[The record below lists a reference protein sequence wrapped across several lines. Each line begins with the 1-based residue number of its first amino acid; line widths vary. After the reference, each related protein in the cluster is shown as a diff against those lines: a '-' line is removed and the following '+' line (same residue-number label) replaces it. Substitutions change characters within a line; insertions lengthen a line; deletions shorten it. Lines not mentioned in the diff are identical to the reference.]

1 LTPKMLYI
9 GLFLGL
15 CYAFAGKIT
24 IIHYNNTSAFF
35 LIVSGV
41 ALVKSITSGGFA
53 WALIGGMAVLLAG
66 FARIPGILGIGML
79 MCIPY
84 AILFL
89 DLDLHKGLR
98 IFLSYCIGVLAM
110 LLIIV
115 GIMYLMGHL
124 ELYHESL
131 SLLFL
136 KSSVHDSYGPFRMF
150 TRFIRQNLQALLVG
164 IGIISVAGLFSA
176 VLATIDDSK
185 HVIIKYFFFA
195 LIITTSFFVASRL
208 SVRTGIWGLSGVCYL
223 ICGIPIFFPKR
234 FGSERTLLAMV
245 SICLLLALS
254 VGSDTGLKVSSYGFT
269 LSIPVVL
276 AILST
281 SDSVFFQTE
290 GRGRSVCAVVP
301 VILIAIVLPLG
312 GIDLY
317 NGIYRD
323 SHNRR
328 LLTTGMTDSSLRG
341 VYTTKT
347 RAHLIDE
354 AVAQL
359 HNYVAP
365 GDELITLESIGIFHY
380 ILRTRPYLHN
390 PWPVL
395 YEPDYFR
402 QLLQK
407 IEATTTS
414 YPPMI
419 RALHD
424 TRSAWPNN
432 GPLSSKREAVGV
444 RNLMNDFI
452 QRNRYEAV
460 WNNDMFEILLPAS
473 TQSKHP
479 RF

>member
-1 LTPKMLYI
+1 MKVFSGLGFYGMKLGAVLLFWASAAIVYYTLRDYLTPKMLYL

-24 IIHYNNTSAFF
+24 IIHYNNTSALF
-35 LIVSGV
+35 LIISGV

-89 DLDLHKGLR
+89 DLDPHKGLR
-98 IFLSYCIGVLAM
+98 ILLGYCLGVLVM
-110 LLIIV
+110 LFTIV
-115 GIMYLMGHL
+115 GIMCLMGHL
-124 ELYHESL
+124 ELYRDSL
-131 SLLFL
+131 FLLFL

-176 VLATIDDSK
+176 VLAVIDDSK

-208 SVRTGIWGLSGVCYL
+208 SLRTALLGLSGVCYL

-234 FGSERTLLAMV
+234 FGSGRTLLAMV

-269 LSIPVVL
+269 LSIPVAL
-276 AILST
+276 AILFT
-281 SDSVFFQTE
+281 SDSVFFRTE

-312 GIDLY
+312 GTDLY
-317 NGIYRD
+317 SGIYRD

-328 LLTTGMTDSSLRG
+328 LLTTRMTDPSLRG

-347 RAHLIDE
+347 RAHLIDD
-354 AVAQL
+354 AVTQL
-359 HNYVAP
+359 HKYVAP

-402 QLLQK
+402 
-407 IEATTTS
+407 
-414 YPPMI
+414 
-419 RALHD
+419 R
-424 TRSAWPNN
+424 
-432 GPLSSKREAVGV
+432 
-444 RNLMNDFI
+444 
-452 QRNRYEAV
+452 
-460 WNNDMFEILLPAS
+460 
-473 TQSKHP
+473 
-479 RF
+479 